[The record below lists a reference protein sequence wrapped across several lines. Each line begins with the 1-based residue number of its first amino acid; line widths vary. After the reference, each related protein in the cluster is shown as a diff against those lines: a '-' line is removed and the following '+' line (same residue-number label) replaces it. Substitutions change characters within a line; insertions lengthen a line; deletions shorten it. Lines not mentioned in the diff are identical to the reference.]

1 MNRRPILSTYTPS
14 NTDPELLKRIF
25 VQREKLLERIV
36 ERLSLSMTTGDKH
49 HILLIGPR
57 GCGKTNLVSLAV
69 WELQKKTQLADC
81 MRIAWLGEDDSFTSL
96 IHLAFGIASQLAK
109 EYPSEFPADFKT
121 AVRGLPNDDAAL
133 AVLQS
138 TVGRLGARNL
148 LLVTENMDQTFH
160 SLGDSGQKKWRA
172 FLQETRKIATL
183 ATAQQLFSGVSDRNE
198 AFFGFFD
205 IQHLK
210 PLSVDEAVELITR
223 ISVEHSNRELIR
235 YLKSAEGQ
243 FRIRALH
250 YLAGGNHRMYV
261 LLSEFLTKE
270 SLDDLVAAFD
280 SLANDMTPF
289 FQERIRA
296 LPDQQ
301 RQLVQ
306 CLCDAQGALTVKEIA
321 SETFIDE
328 RVCSKQLGNLKDK
341 GYVRSERRG
350 KESYYDMSEPLMRLC
365 LEVKNQRGRP
375 LQLLARFLRAWF
387 PVTELESKLN
397 GNNTA
402 RVNEYCKLAI
412 ESGDGF
418 KGTLALTLGSEI
430 NAKISE
436 GDFETAEKLTRELEL
451 ADPSSARSAS
461 IDHAS
466 ARLNRGVKYGQQ
478 GDIELALSDFSA
490 VVEMPGATVDQRAWA
505 LFNRGIV
512 HGQKGNTE
520 LALLDYSAV
529 VEMPNAPVEQ
539 KAWALVNRGVTY
551 DQQGHTELALSD
563 YSKVVE
569 MPSLSVDLKA
579 RALINRGVI
588 YDQQG
593 HTELALSD
601 YSKVVEMSSLSVDL
615 KARALINRGV
625 AWGQTGDVE
634 LALSDYSAVLEMPD
648 APMEQKAWAL
658 VNRGLRYNQQGKIEL
673 ALSDYSAVMEMPN
686 ATVEQKVNALVNRG
700 VTYGRNGDIVSSLLD
715 FSAVVEMSNVPAEQ
729 KAFALFSRGFR
740 YAQQG
745 HIECALSDY
754 SAVVEMPDAPVERK
768 VKAIVNRGVIYGRQG
783 NIEQA
788 LLDFSAVVDMPHL
801 PMAEKVMALLNRG
814 IANYRKKRFLESEA
828 DFEAVLAIPSISPS
842 QRTEGLFAIVEPMVD
857 HCSLEE
863 VKTAL
868 ARAFDEGDP
877 QTSEYGGAPHD
888 LLWMVLGRSP
898 SQWANYISMIASM
911 YIEYGCADK
920 LGQGI
925 TKSIQHLDQ
934 GGFSKS
940 QIESWNAA
948 WQQAGQGCD
957 ALEIPLRCLDV
968 AVDVMNSDPR
978 SDRALFRLPLELRAL
993 IRPLL
998 NRSLGDA

>member
-36 ERLSLSMTTGDKH
+36 DRLSRSMATGDKH

-69 WELQKKTQLADC
+69 WELQKNPQLADC

-270 SLDDLVAAFD
+270 SLDDLVEAFD

-375 LQLLARFLRAWF
+375 LRLLARFLRAWF

-402 RVNEYCKLAI
+402 RVSEYCKLAI

-418 KGTLALTLGSEI
+418 KSNLALTLGSEI
-430 NAKISE
+430 NTKISD
-436 GDFETAEKLTRELEL
+436 GDFDTAERLIKELEF

-461 IDHAS
+461 INQAT
-466 ARLNRGVKYGQQ
+466 ARLRRGVKYGQQ

-520 LALLDYSAV
+520 LALLDYSTV
-529 VEMPNAPVEQ
+529 VEMPN
-539 KAWALVNRGVTY
+539 
-551 DQQGHTELALSD
+551 
-563 YSKVVE
+563 
-569 MPSLSVDLKA
+569 
-579 RALINRGVI
+579 
-588 YDQQG
+588 
-593 HTELALSD
+593 
-601 YSKVVEMSSLSVDL
+601 
-615 KARALINRGV
+615 
-625 AWGQTGDVE
+625 
-634 LALSDYSAVLEMPD
+634 
-648 APMEQKAWAL
+648 
-658 VNRGLRYNQQGKIEL
+658 
-673 ALSDYSAVMEMPN
+673 
-686 ATVEQKVNALVNRG
+686 
-700 VTYGRNGDIVSSLLD
+700 
-715 FSAVVEMSNVPAEQ
+715 
-729 KAFALFSRGFR
+729 
-740 YAQQG
+740 
-745 HIECALSDY
+745 
-754 SAVVEMPDAPVERK
+754 APVERK

-842 QRTEGLFAIVEPMVD
+842 QRTEGLFTIVEPMID
-857 HCSLEE
+857 HCSLED

-868 ARAFDEGDP
+868 ARAFNEGARE
-877 QTSEYGGAPHD
+877 TSEYGGAPHD
-888 LLWMVLGRSP
+888 LLGMVLGRSP
-898 SQWANYISMIASM
+898 SQWENYISVIASM

-940 QIESWNAA
+940 QVESWNVA
-948 WQQAGQGCD
+948 WQQAGQGSD

-968 AVDVMNSDPR
+968 AVEVMKSDPR
-978 SDRALFRLPLELRAL
+978 SDRALFRLPLELRGL

-998 NRSLGDA
+998 NRSLGDP

>member
-1 MNRRPILSTYTPS
+1 MKFVVMVWRRRNGKEGAIGMNRRPILSTYTPS
-14 NTDPELLKRIF
+14 NTDPEFLKRIF

-36 ERLSLSMTTGDKH
+36 DRLSRSMTTGDKH

-69 WELQKKTQLADC
+69 WELQKNPQLADC
-81 MRIAWLGEDDSFTSL
+81 MRIAWLGEDDSFTGL
-96 IHLAFGIASQLAK
+96 IHLAFGIACQLAK
-109 EYPSEFPADFKT
+109 EYPKEFPADFKT

-365 LEVKNQRGRP
+365 LEVKNQHGRP
-375 LQLLARFLRAWF
+375 LRLLARFLRAWF

-402 RVNEYCKLAI
+402 RVSEYCKLAI

-436 GDFETAEKLTRELEL
+436 GDFETAEKLTKELEL

-461 IDHAS
+461 IDQAT
-466 ARLNRGVKYGQQ
+466 ARLRRGVKYHQQ
-478 GDIELALSDFSA
+478 GDF
-490 VVEMPGATVDQRAWA
+490 
-505 LFNRGIV
+505 
-512 HGQKGNTE
+512 
-520 LALLDYSAV
+520 
-529 VEMPNAPVEQ
+529 
-539 KAWALVNRGVTY
+539 
-551 DQQGHTELALSD
+551 
-563 YSKVVE
+563 
-569 MPSLSVDLKA
+569 
-579 RALINRGVI
+579 
-588 YDQQG
+588 
-593 HTELALSD
+593 
-601 YSKVVEMSSLSVDL
+601 
-615 KARALINRGV
+615 
-625 AWGQTGDVE
+625 E
-634 LALSDYSAVLEMPD
+634 LALSDYSAVVEMPGASVELRAKALFNRGVTYGKQGDIERQLSNYSSVVEMPD
-648 APMEQKAWAL
+648 APVELRVEAL
-658 VNRGLRYNQQGKIEL
+658 YYRGVAYGKQGDIEHE
-673 ALSDYSAVMEMPN
+673 LSDYSAV
-686 ATVEQKVNALVNRG
+686 
-700 VTYGRNGDIVSSLLD
+700 
-715 FSAVVEMSNVPAEQ
+715 VEMRVAPVELRA
-729 KAFALFSRGFR
+729 KALLSRGLW
-740 YAQQG
+740 YHLQG
-745 HIECALSDY
+745 DFKLALSDY
-754 SAVVEMPDAPVERK
+754 SAVVEMPDAPVDKRAWAL
-768 VKAIVNRGVIYGRQG
+768 VKRGVTYDQQG
-783 NIEQA
+783 DIELAISDRSAVIAMSDAPPYQRAMA
-788 LLDFSAVVDMPHL
+788 LVSRGLWYDQQGDIERALSDFSAVVEMPDAPVDQRAWAL
-801 PMAEKVMALLNRG
+801 CFRGFTYGQQRDFERELSDYSAVVEMPDAPVDQRAMALAIRG
-814 IANYRKKRFLESEA
+814 ISYEQQGDIDRALMDYSAVIAMPDAPANHKARALFARAVANRRTKHFKESVA
-828 DFEAVLAIPSISPS
+828 DFEALVAIPSISS
-842 QRTEGLFAIVEPMVD
+842 KQRTEGLFAIVELLID
-857 HCSLEE
+857 HYSLED
-863 VKTAL
+863 VKAAL

-888 LLWMVLGRSP
+888 LLGMVLRCSP

-940 QIESWNAA
+940 QVESWNAA
-948 WQQAGQGCD
+948 WQQAGQGSD

-968 AVDVMNSDPR
+968 AVEVMNSDPR
-978 SDRALFRLPLELRAL
+978 SDRALFRLPLELRGL

-998 NRSLGDA
+998 NRSLGET

>member
-36 ERLSLSMTTGDKH
+36 DRLSRSMTTGDKH

-69 WELQKKTQLADC
+69 WELQKNPKLADC
-81 MRIAWLGEDDSFTSL
+81 MRIAWLGEDDSFTGL
-96 IHLAFGIASQLAK
+96 IHLAFGIASQLSK
-109 EYPSEFPADFKT
+109 EYPKEFPADFKT
-121 AVRGLPNDDAAL
+121 AVRGLSNDDAAL

-183 ATAQQLFSGVSDRNE
+183 ATAQQLFSGVSDRKE

-306 CLCDAQGALTVKEIA
+306 CLCDAQGALTVKQVA

-341 GYVRSERRG
+341 GYVRSEKRG
-350 KESYYDMSEPLMRLC
+350 KESYYDMAEPLMRLC
-365 LEVKNQRGRP
+365 LEVKNQHGRP
-375 LQLLARFLRAWF
+375 LRLLARFLRAWF
-387 PVTELESKLN
+387 PVTELESKLIGTNN
-397 GNNTA
+397 G
-402 RVNEYCKLAI
+402 RVSDYCKLAI

-418 KGTLALTLGSEI
+418 KSNLAMTLCSEI
-430 NAKISE
+430 TAKISD
-436 GDFETAEKLTRELEL
+436 GDFETAERLIKELVF
-451 ADPSSARSAS
+451 ADPSSAKSAS
-461 IDHAS
+461 IEQAT
-466 ARLNRGVKYGQQ
+466 ARLRRGVKYHQQ
-478 GDIELALSDFSA
+478 GDFEL
-490 VVEMPGATVDQRAWA
+490 
-505 LFNRGIV
+505 
-512 HGQKGNTE
+512 
-520 LALLDYSAV
+520 
-529 VEMPNAPVEQ
+529 
-539 KAWALVNRGVTY
+539 
-551 DQQGHTELALSD
+551 
-563 YSKVVE
+563 
-569 MPSLSVDLKA
+569 
-579 RALINRGVI
+579 
-588 YDQQG
+588 
-593 HTELALSD
+593 
-601 YSKVVEMSSLSVDL
+601 
-615 KARALINRGV
+615 
-625 AWGQTGDVE
+625 
-634 LALSDYSAVLEMPD
+634 
-648 APMEQKAWAL
+648 
-658 VNRGLRYNQQGKIEL
+658 
-673 ALSDYSAVMEMPN
+673 
-686 ATVEQKVNALVNRG
+686 
-700 VTYGRNGDIVSSLLD
+700 
-715 FSAVVEMSNVPAEQ
+715 
-729 KAFALFSRGFR
+729 
-740 YAQQG
+740 
-745 HIECALSDY
+745 ALSDY
-754 SAVVEMPDAPVERK
+754 SAVVEMFGAPVDQKAWALVNRGFRYGQQGNIERALSDYSAVVEMLDAPLDQK
-768 VKAIVNRGVIYGRQG
+768 VKALVNRGVTYGQQG
-783 NIEQA
+783 DVKRELSDYSTVVEMSEATVDQRAWA
-788 LLDFSAVVDMPHL
+788 LI
-801 PMAEKVMALLNRG
+801 NRG
-814 IANYRKKRFLESEA
+814 IANWRTRHFKESEA

-842 QRTEGLFAIVEPMVD
+842 QRTEGLFTIVEPMID
-857 HCSLEE
+857 HCSLED
-863 VKTAL
+863 VKKAL
-868 ARAFDEGDP
+868 SRAFVEGSP
-877 QTSEYGGAPHD
+877 ETSEYGGAPHD

-898 SQWANYISMIASM
+898 AQWANYVSVIASM
-911 YIEYGCADK
+911 YIEHGCADK

-925 TKSIQHLDQ
+925 TKSIQHLDE

-957 ALEIPLRCLDV
+957 ALEIPLRCLDA
-968 AVDVMNSDPR
+968 AVEVMNSDPR
-978 SDRALFRLPLELRAL
+978 SDRALFRLPLELRGL

-998 NRSLGDA
+998 NRSLGET

>member
-36 ERLSLSMTTGDKH
+36 DRLSRSMTTGDKH

-69 WELQKKTQLADC
+69 WELQKNPQLADC
-81 MRIAWLGEDDSFTSL
+81 MRIAWLGEDDSFTGL

-109 EYPSEFPADFKT
+109 EYPKEFPADFKT

-183 ATAQQLFSGVSDRNE
+183 ATAQQLFSGVSDRKE

-280 SLANDMTPF
+280 GLANDMTPF

-328 RVCSKQLGNLKDK
+328 RVCSKQLGNLREK
-341 GYVRSERRG
+341 GYVRSEKRG
-350 KESYYDMSEPLMRLC
+350 KESYYDISEPLMRLC
-365 LEVKNQRGRP
+365 LEVKNQHGRP
-375 LQLLARFLRAWF
+375 LRLLARFLRAWF

-397 GNNTA
+397 GNNNG
-402 RVNEYCKLAI
+402 RVSEYCKLAI

-418 KGTLALTLGSEI
+418 KGTLALI
-430 NAKISE
+430 
-436 GDFETAEKLTRELEL
+436 
-451 ADPSSARSAS
+451 
-461 IDHAS
+461 
-466 ARLNRGVKYGQQ
+466 
-478 GDIELALSDFSA
+478 
-490 VVEMPGATVDQRAWA
+490 
-505 LFNRGIV
+505 
-512 HGQKGNTE
+512 
-520 LALLDYSAV
+520 
-529 VEMPNAPVEQ
+529 
-539 KAWALVNRGVTY
+539 
-551 DQQGHTELALSD
+551 
-563 YSKVVE
+563 
-569 MPSLSVDLKA
+569 
-579 RALINRGVI
+579 
-588 YDQQG
+588 
-593 HTELALSD
+593 
-601 YSKVVEMSSLSVDL
+601 
-615 KARALINRGV
+615 
-625 AWGQTGDVE
+625 
-634 LALSDYSAVLEMPD
+634 
-648 APMEQKAWAL
+648 
-658 VNRGLRYNQQGKIEL
+658 
-673 ALSDYSAVMEMPN
+673 
-686 ATVEQKVNALVNRG
+686 
-700 VTYGRNGDIVSSLLD
+700 
-715 FSAVVEMSNVPAEQ
+715 
-729 KAFALFSRGFR
+729 
-740 YAQQG
+740 
-745 HIECALSDY
+745 
-754 SAVVEMPDAPVERK
+754 
-768 VKAIVNRGVIYGRQG
+768 
-783 NIEQA
+783 
-788 LLDFSAVVDMPHL
+788 
-801 PMAEKVMALLNRG
+801 
-814 IANYRKKRFLESEA
+814 
-828 DFEAVLAIPSISPS
+828 
-842 QRTEGLFAIVEPMVD
+842 D

-863 VKTAL
+863 VKAAL
-868 ARAFDEGDP
+868 ARAFNEGSP
-877 QTSEYGGAPHD
+877 ETSEYGGAPHD

-898 SQWANYISMIASM
+898 AQWANYISVIASM
-911 YIEYGCADK
+911 YIEHGCEDK

-925 TKSIQHLDQ
+925 TKSIQHLDE

-948 WQQAGQGCD
+948 WQESGQGCE
-957 ALEIPLRCLDV
+957 ALEIPLRCLDA
-968 AVDVMNSDPR
+968 AVEVMNSDPR
-978 SDRALFRLPLELRAL
+978 SDRALFRLPLELRGL

-998 NRSLGDA
+998 NRSLGET

>member
-36 ERLSLSMTTGDKH
+36 DRLSRSMTTGDKH

-69 WELQKKTQLADC
+69 WELQKKSQLADC
-81 MRIAWLGEDDSFTSL
+81 MRIAWLGEDDSFTGL
-96 IHLAFGIASQLAK
+96 IHLAFGIASQLSK
-109 EYPSEFPADFKT
+109 EYPKEFPADFKT
-121 AVRGLPNDDAAL
+121 AVRGLSNDDAAL
-133 AVLQS
+133 AVLRS
-138 TVGRLGARNL
+138 IVGRLGARNL

-223 ISVEHSNRELIR
+223 ISLEHSNRELIR

-306 CLCDAQGALTVKEIA
+306 CLCDAQGALTVKEVA

-341 GYVRSERRG
+341 GYVRSEKRG
-350 KESYYDMSEPLMRLC
+350 KESYYDMAEPLMRLC
-365 LEVKNQRGRP
+365 LEVKNQHGRP
-375 LQLLARFLRAWF
+375 LRLLARFLRAWF
-387 PVTELESKLN
+387 PVTELKSKLIGNSN
-397 GNNTA
+397 G
-402 RVNEYCKLAI
+402 RVSDYCKLAI

-418 KGTLALTLGSEI
+418 KGTLAMTLCSEI
-430 NAKISE
+430 DSKISD
-436 GDFETAEKLTRELEL
+436 GDFETAEKLIKELEF
-451 ADPSSARSAS
+451 ADPSSAKSAS
-461 IDHAS
+461 IDQAT
-466 ARLNRGVKYGQQ
+466 ARLRRGVKYHQQ
-478 GDIELALSDFSA
+478 GDF
-490 VVEMPGATVDQRAWA
+490 
-505 LFNRGIV
+505 
-512 HGQKGNTE
+512 
-520 LALLDYSAV
+520 
-529 VEMPNAPVEQ
+529 
-539 KAWALVNRGVTY
+539 
-551 DQQGHTELALSD
+551 
-563 YSKVVE
+563 
-569 MPSLSVDLKA
+569 
-579 RALINRGVI
+579 
-588 YDQQG
+588 
-593 HTELALSD
+593 
-601 YSKVVEMSSLSVDL
+601 
-615 KARALINRGV
+615 
-625 AWGQTGDVE
+625 E
-634 LALSDYSAVLEMPD
+634 LALSDYSAVVEMSG
-648 APMEQKAWAL
+648 ASVELRAKAL
-658 VNRGLRYNQQGKIEL
+658 F
-673 ALSDYSAVMEMPN
+673 
-686 ATVEQKVNALVNRG
+686 NRG
-700 VTYGRNGDIVSSLLD
+700 VTYGKQGDIERQLSNYSSVVEMPDAPVEMRAKSLLYRGVAYGKQGD
-715 FSAVVEMSNVPAEQ
+715 FERELSDLSAVVEMANVPMELRAC
-729 KAFALFSRGFR
+729 ALCFRGFTYGR
-740 YAQQG
+740 QRDFERELA
-745 HIECALSDY
+745 DY
-754 SAVVEMPDAPVERK
+754 SAVVEMPDAPVDLR
-768 VKAIVNRGVIYGRQG
+768 ALALSIRGISYEQQG
-783 NIEQA
+783 EIDRA
-788 LLDFSAVVDMPHL
+788 LMDYSAVIAMPDA
-801 PMAEKVMALLNRG
+801 PVNDSASARFARAVANR
-814 IANYRKKRFLESEA
+814 RTKHFKESVA
-828 DFEAVLAIPSISPS
+828 DFEAFVAIPSISPK
-842 QRTEGLFAIVEPMVD
+842 QRTEGLFAIVELMIN
-857 HCSLEE
+857 HCSLED

-868 ARAFDEGDP
+868 ARAFVEGSP
-877 QTSEYGGAPHD
+877 ETNEYGGAPHD
-888 LLWMVLGRSP
+888 LLSMVLGRSP
-898 SQWANYISMIASM
+898 AQWANYISVIASM

-925 TKSIQHLDQ
+925 TKSIQHLDE

-957 ALEIPLRCLDV
+957 ALEIPLRCLDA
-968 AVDVMNSDPR
+968 AVEVMNSDPR
-978 SDRALFRLPLELRAL
+978 SDRALFRLPLELRGL
-993 IRPLL
+993 VRPLL
-998 NRSLGDA
+998 NRSLGET

>member
-69 WELQKKTQLADC
+69 WELQKNPQLADC

-223 ISVEHSNRELIR
+223 ISVEHSNRDLIR

-387 PVTELESKLN
+387 PVTELESTLN
-397 GNNTA
+397 GTNNA
-402 RVNEYCKLAI
+402 RVSEYCKLAI

-436 GDFETAEKLTRELEL
+436 GDFETAEKLTKELEL

-461 IDHAS
+461 IDQAT
-466 ARLNRGVKYGQQ
+466 ARLRRGVKYHQQ
-478 GDIELALSDFSA
+478 GDF
-490 VVEMPGATVDQRAWA
+490 
-505 LFNRGIV
+505 
-512 HGQKGNTE
+512 
-520 LALLDYSAV
+520 
-529 VEMPNAPVEQ
+529 
-539 KAWALVNRGVTY
+539 
-551 DQQGHTELALSD
+551 
-563 YSKVVE
+563 
-569 MPSLSVDLKA
+569 
-579 RALINRGVI
+579 
-588 YDQQG
+588 
-593 HTELALSD
+593 
-601 YSKVVEMSSLSVDL
+601 
-615 KARALINRGV
+615 
-625 AWGQTGDVE
+625 E
-634 LALSDYSAVLEMPD
+634 LALSDYSAVVEMPG
-648 APMEQKAWAL
+648 APGDQKAWA
-658 VNRGLRYNQQGKIEL
+658 VFNRGIVRGHKGDIEL
-673 ALSDYSAVMEMPN
+673 ALSDYSSVLELPDASI
-686 ATVEQKVNALVNRG
+686 EQKACALVNRG
-700 VTYGRNGDIVSSLLD
+700 
-715 FSAVVEMSNVPAEQ
+715 
-729 KAFALFSRGFR
+729 FR
-740 YAQQG
+740 YGQQG
-745 HIECALSDY
+745 NIERALSDY
-754 SAVVEMPDAPVERK
+754 SAVVEMPDAPLDQK
-768 VKAIVNRGVIYGRQG
+768 VKALVNRGVTYGQQG
-783 NIEQA
+783 DVKRELSDYSTVVKMSEATVDQRAWA
-788 LLDFSAVVDMPHL
+788 LI
-801 PMAEKVMALLNRG
+801 NRG
-814 IANYRKKRFLESEA
+814 IANWRTRRFKESEA

-842 QRTEGLFAIVEPMVD
+842 QRTEGLFTIVEPMID
-857 HCSLEE
+857 HCSLEA
-863 VKTAL
+863 VKAAL
-868 ARAFDEGDP
+868 ARAFDEGSP
-877 QTSEYGGAPHD
+877 ETSEYGGAPHD

-898 SQWANYISMIASM
+898 AQWANYISMIASM

-948 WQQAGQGCD
+948 WQQAGQGSD

>member
-36 ERLSLSMTTGDKH
+36 DRLSRSMTTGDKH

-69 WELQKKTQLADC
+69 WELQKNPQLADC
-81 MRIAWLGEDDSFTSL
+81 MRIAWLGEDDSFTGL

-109 EYPSEFPADFKT
+109 EYPKEFPADFKT

-183 ATAQQLFSGVSDRNE
+183 ATAQQLFSGVSDRKE

-328 RVCSKQLGNLKDK
+328 RVCSKQLGNLREK
-341 GYVRSERRG
+341 GYVRSEKRG
-350 KESYYDMSEPLMRLC
+350 KESYYDISEPLMRLC
-365 LEVKNQRGRP
+365 LEVKNQHGRP
-375 LQLLARFLRAWF
+375 LRLLARFLRAWF

-397 GNNTA
+397 GSNTA
-402 RVNEYCKLAI
+402 RVSEYCKLAI

-418 KGTLALTLGSEI
+418 KGTLALI
-430 NAKISE
+430 
-436 GDFETAEKLTRELEL
+436 
-451 ADPSSARSAS
+451 
-461 IDHAS
+461 
-466 ARLNRGVKYGQQ
+466 
-478 GDIELALSDFSA
+478 
-490 VVEMPGATVDQRAWA
+490 
-505 LFNRGIV
+505 
-512 HGQKGNTE
+512 
-520 LALLDYSAV
+520 
-529 VEMPNAPVEQ
+529 
-539 KAWALVNRGVTY
+539 
-551 DQQGHTELALSD
+551 
-563 YSKVVE
+563 
-569 MPSLSVDLKA
+569 
-579 RALINRGVI
+579 
-588 YDQQG
+588 
-593 HTELALSD
+593 
-601 YSKVVEMSSLSVDL
+601 
-615 KARALINRGV
+615 
-625 AWGQTGDVE
+625 
-634 LALSDYSAVLEMPD
+634 
-648 APMEQKAWAL
+648 
-658 VNRGLRYNQQGKIEL
+658 
-673 ALSDYSAVMEMPN
+673 
-686 ATVEQKVNALVNRG
+686 
-700 VTYGRNGDIVSSLLD
+700 
-715 FSAVVEMSNVPAEQ
+715 
-729 KAFALFSRGFR
+729 
-740 YAQQG
+740 
-745 HIECALSDY
+745 
-754 SAVVEMPDAPVERK
+754 
-768 VKAIVNRGVIYGRQG
+768 
-783 NIEQA
+783 
-788 LLDFSAVVDMPHL
+788 
-801 PMAEKVMALLNRG
+801 
-814 IANYRKKRFLESEA
+814 
-828 DFEAVLAIPSISPS
+828 
-842 QRTEGLFAIVEPMVD
+842 D

-863 VKTAL
+863 VKAAL
-868 ARAFDEGDP
+868 ARAFDEGSRE
-877 QTSEYGGAPHD
+877 TSEYGGAPHD

-911 YIEYGCADK
+911 YIDYGCADK
-920 LGQGI
+920 LGQGL
-925 TKSIQHLDQ
+925 TKSIQQLDE

-948 WQQAGQGCD
+948 WQQAGQGSD

-968 AVDVMNSDPR
+968 AVEVMNSDPR
-978 SDRALFRLPLELRAL
+978 SDRALFRLPLELRGL

-998 NRSLGDA
+998 NRSLGET

>member
-36 ERLSLSMTTGDKH
+36 DRLSRSMTTGDKH

-69 WELQKKTQLADC
+69 WELQKNPKLADC
-81 MRIAWLGEDDSFTSL
+81 MRIAWLGEDDSFTGL
-96 IHLAFGIASQLAK
+96 IHLAFGIASQLSK
-109 EYPSEFPADFKT
+109 EYPKEFPADFKT

-133 AVLQS
+133 AVLRS

-223 ISVEHSNRELIR
+223 ISLEHSNRELIR

-306 CLCDAQGALTVKEIA
+306 CLCDAQGALTVKEVA

-341 GYVRSERRG
+341 GYVRSEKRG

-365 LEVKNQRGRP
+365 LEVKNQHGRP
-375 LQLLARFLRAWF
+375 LRLLARFLRAWF
-387 PVTELESKLN
+387 PVTELESTLN
-397 GNNTA
+397 GTNNA
-402 RVNEYCKLAI
+402 RVSEYCKLAI

-418 KGTLALTLGSEI
+418 KGTLAM
-430 NAKISE
+430 
-436 GDFETAEKLTRELEL
+436 
-451 ADPSSARSAS
+451 
-461 IDHAS
+461 IDH
-466 ARLNRGVKYGQQ
+466 Y
-478 GDIELALSDFSA
+478 
-490 VVEMPGATVDQRAWA
+490 
-505 LFNRGIV
+505 
-512 HGQKGNTE
+512 
-520 LALLDYSAV
+520 
-529 VEMPNAPVEQ
+529 
-539 KAWALVNRGVTY
+539 
-551 DQQGHTELALSD
+551 
-563 YSKVVE
+563 
-569 MPSLSVDLKA
+569 
-579 RALINRGVI
+579 
-588 YDQQG
+588 
-593 HTELALSD
+593 
-601 YSKVVEMSSLSVDL
+601 
-615 KARALINRGV
+615 
-625 AWGQTGDVE
+625 
-634 LALSDYSAVLEMPD
+634 
-648 APMEQKAWAL
+648 
-658 VNRGLRYNQQGKIEL
+658 
-673 ALSDYSAVMEMPN
+673 
-686 ATVEQKVNALVNRG
+686 
-700 VTYGRNGDIVSSLLD
+700 
-715 FSAVVEMSNVPAEQ
+715 
-729 KAFALFSRGFR
+729 
-740 YAQQG
+740 
-745 HIECALSDY
+745 
-754 SAVVEMPDAPVERK
+754 
-768 VKAIVNRGVIYGRQG
+768 
-783 NIEQA
+783 
-788 LLDFSAVVDMPHL
+788 
-801 PMAEKVMALLNRG
+801 
-814 IANYRKKRFLESEA
+814 
-828 DFEAVLAIPSISPS
+828 
-842 QRTEGLFAIVEPMVD
+842 
-857 HCSLEE
+857 SLEDL
-863 VKTAL
+863 KTAL
-868 ARAFDEGDP
+868 ARAFDQGDP

-898 SQWANYISMIASM
+898 AQWANYISVIASM
-911 YIEYGCADK
+911 YIEHGCEDK

-925 TKSIQHLDQ
+925 TKSIQHLDE

-948 WQQAGQGCD
+948 WQQAGQGSE

-968 AVDVMNSDPR
+968 AVEVMNSDPR
-978 SDRALFRLPLELRAL
+978 SDRALFRLPLELRGL

>member
-1 MNRRPILSTYTPS
+1 MASAGAIRMNRRPIPSTYTPS

-69 WELQKKTQLADC
+69 WELQKNPQLADC
-81 MRIAWLGEDDSFTSL
+81 MRIAWLGEDDSFTGL
-96 IHLAFGIASQLAK
+96 IHLAFGIANQLAK
-109 EYPSEFPADFKT
+109 VYSKEFPADFKT

-183 ATAQQLFSGVSDRNE
+183 ATAQQLFSGVSDRKE

-223 ISVEHSNRELIR
+223 ISVEHSNRDLIR

-289 FQERIRA
+289 FQERIRS

-397 GNNTA
+397 GSNTA
-402 RVNEYCKLAI
+402 RVSEYCKLAI

-418 KGTLALTLGSEI
+418 KGTLALI
-430 NAKISE
+430 
-436 GDFETAEKLTRELEL
+436 
-451 ADPSSARSAS
+451 
-461 IDHAS
+461 
-466 ARLNRGVKYGQQ
+466 
-478 GDIELALSDFSA
+478 
-490 VVEMPGATVDQRAWA
+490 
-505 LFNRGIV
+505 
-512 HGQKGNTE
+512 
-520 LALLDYSAV
+520 
-529 VEMPNAPVEQ
+529 
-539 KAWALVNRGVTY
+539 
-551 DQQGHTELALSD
+551 
-563 YSKVVE
+563 
-569 MPSLSVDLKA
+569 
-579 RALINRGVI
+579 
-588 YDQQG
+588 
-593 HTELALSD
+593 
-601 YSKVVEMSSLSVDL
+601 
-615 KARALINRGV
+615 
-625 AWGQTGDVE
+625 
-634 LALSDYSAVLEMPD
+634 
-648 APMEQKAWAL
+648 
-658 VNRGLRYNQQGKIEL
+658 
-673 ALSDYSAVMEMPN
+673 
-686 ATVEQKVNALVNRG
+686 
-700 VTYGRNGDIVSSLLD
+700 
-715 FSAVVEMSNVPAEQ
+715 
-729 KAFALFSRGFR
+729 
-740 YAQQG
+740 
-745 HIECALSDY
+745 
-754 SAVVEMPDAPVERK
+754 
-768 VKAIVNRGVIYGRQG
+768 
-783 NIEQA
+783 
-788 LLDFSAVVDMPHL
+788 
-801 PMAEKVMALLNRG
+801 
-814 IANYRKKRFLESEA
+814 
-828 DFEAVLAIPSISPS
+828 
-842 QRTEGLFAIVEPMVD
+842 D

-863 VKTAL
+863 VKAAL
-868 ARAFDEGDP
+868 ARAFDEGSRE
-877 QTSEYGGAPHD
+877 TSEYGGAPHD

-925 TKSIQHLDQ
+925 TKSIQHLDE

-948 WQQAGQGCD
+948 WQQAGQGSD

-968 AVDVMNSDPR
+968 AVEVMNSDPR
-978 SDRALFRLPLELRAL
+978 SDRALFRLPLELRGL

-998 NRSLGDA
+998 NRSLGET

>member
-36 ERLSLSMTTGDKH
+36 DRLSRSMATGDKH

-69 WELQKKTQLADC
+69 WELQKNPQLADC

-375 LQLLARFLRAWF
+375 LRLLARFLRAWF

-402 RVNEYCKLAI
+402 RVSEYCKLAI

-418 KGTLALTLGSEI
+418 KSNLALTLGSEI
-430 NAKISE
+430 NTKISD
-436 GDFETAEKLTRELEL
+436 GDFDTAERLIRELEF

-461 IDHAS
+461 INQAT
-466 ARLNRGVKYGQQ
+466 ARLRRGVKYHQQ
-478 GDIELALSDFSA
+478 GDFELALSDYSAVVEMPGAPGDQKAWAVFNRGIVRGHKGDIELALSDYSSVLELPDA
-490 VVEMPGATVDQRAWA
+490 SIEQKACA
-505 LFNRGIV
+505 LVNRGFRY
-512 HGQKGNTE
+512 GQQGYIE
-520 LALLDYSAV
+520 RALLDYSAV
-529 VEMPNAPVEQ
+529 VEMP
-539 KAWALVNRGVTY
+539 
-551 DQQGHTELALSD
+551 
-563 YSKVVE
+563 
-569 MPSLSVDLKA
+569 
-579 RALINRGVI
+579 
-588 YDQQG
+588 
-593 HTELALSD
+593 
-601 YSKVVEMSSLSVDL
+601 
-615 KARALINRGV
+615 
-625 AWGQTGDVE
+625 
-634 LALSDYSAVLEMPD
+634 D
-648 APMEQKAWAL
+648 AP
-658 VNRGLRYNQQGKIEL
+658 
-673 ALSDYSAVMEMPN
+673 
-686 ATVEQKVNALVNRG
+686 
-700 VTYGRNGDIVSSLLD
+700 LD
-715 FSAVVEMSNVPAEQ
+715 Q
-729 KAFALFSRGFR
+729 
-740 YAQQG
+740 
-745 HIECALSDY
+745 
-754 SAVVEMPDAPVERK
+754 K
-768 VKAIVNRGVIYGRQG
+768 VKAIVNRGVTYGQQG
-783 NIEQA
+783 DVKRELSDYSTVVNMSEATVDQRAWA
-788 LLDFSAVVDMPHL
+788 LI
-801 PMAEKVMALLNRG
+801 NRG
-814 IANYRKKRFLESEA
+814 IANWRTRRFKESEA

-842 QRTEGLFAIVEPMVD
+842 QRTEGLFTIVEPMID
-857 HCSLEE
+857 HCSLED

-868 ARAFDEGDP
+868 ARAFNEGARE
-877 QTSEYGGAPHD
+877 TSEYGGAPHD
-888 LLWMVLGRSP
+888 LLGMVLGRSP
-898 SQWANYISMIASM
+898 SQWENYISVIASM

-957 ALEIPLRCLDV
+957 ALEIPLRCLDA
-968 AVDVMNSDPR
+968 AVEVMKSDPR
-978 SDRALFRLPLELRAL
+978 SDRALFRLPLELRGL

>member
-1 MNRRPILSTYTPS
+1 MNQRPILAPYTPS

-36 ERLSLSMTTGDKH
+36 DRLSRSMTTGDRH

-69 WELQKKTQLADC
+69 WELQKNPQLADC
-81 MRIAWLGEDDSFTSL
+81 MRIAWLGEDDSFTGL

-109 EYPSEFPADFKT
+109 EYPKEFPTDFRT

-133 AVLQS
+133 AVLHS

-148 LLVTENMDQTFH
+148 LLVTENMDQTFQ

-183 ATAQQLFSGVSDRNE
+183 ATAQQLFSGVSDRNK

-210 PLSVDEAVELITR
+210 PLSVDEAVKLITR
-223 ISVEHSNRELIR
+223 ISLEHSNRELIR

-270 SLDDLVAAFD
+270 SLDDLVAAFEA
-280 SLANDMTPF
+280 LANDMTPF

-328 RVCSKQLGNLKDK
+328 RVCSKQLGSLKEK

-397 GNNTA
+397 GNKNA
-402 RVNEYCKLAI
+402 RVSEYCKLAI

-418 KGTLALTLGSEI
+418 KGTLAMTLGSEI
-430 NAKISE
+430 NTKISD
-436 GDFETAEKLTRELEL
+436 GDFETAERLIKELEF
-451 ADPSSARSAS
+451 ADPLSARSAS
-461 IDHAS
+461 INQAT
-466 ARLNRGVKYGQQ
+466 ARLLRGFTYGQQ
-478 GDIELALSDFSA
+478 GDFER
-490 VVEMPGATVDQRAWA
+490 E
-505 LFNRGIV
+505 
-512 HGQKGNTE
+512 
-520 LALLDYSAV
+520 
-529 VEMPNAPVEQ
+529 
-539 KAWALVNRGVTY
+539 
-551 DQQGHTELALSD
+551 
-563 YSKVVE
+563 
-569 MPSLSVDLKA
+569 
-579 RALINRGVI
+579 
-588 YDQQG
+588 
-593 HTELALSD
+593 
-601 YSKVVEMSSLSVDL
+601 
-615 KARALINRGV
+615 
-625 AWGQTGDVE
+625 
-634 LALSDYSAVLEMPD
+634 
-648 APMEQKAWAL
+648 
-658 VNRGLRYNQQGKIEL
+658 
-673 ALSDYSAVMEMPN
+673 
-686 ATVEQKVNALVNRG
+686 
-700 VTYGRNGDIVSSLLD
+700 
-715 FSAVVEMSNVPAEQ
+715 
-729 KAFALFSRGFR
+729 
-740 YAQQG
+740 
-745 HIECALSDY
+745 LSDY
-754 SAVVEMPDAPVERK
+754 SAVVEMPDAPVDQRA
-768 VKAIVNRGVIYGRQG
+768 KALFNRGVTYGQQG
-783 NIEQA
+783 DIGREMS
-788 LLDFSAVVDMPHL
+788 DYSAVLEMPDAPVDQR
-801 PMAEKVMALLNRG
+801 ARALLNRG
-814 IANYRKKRFLESEA
+814 IANWRTKRFKESLADLEA
-828 DFEAVLAIPSISPS
+828 FIAIPSISLN
-842 QRTEGLFAIVEPMVD
+842 QRTKGLFAIVEPMVD
-857 HCSLEE
+857 LCSLED

-868 ARAFDEGDP
+868 ARAFNEGARE
-877 QTSEYGGAPHD
+877 TSEYGGTPHD

-898 SQWANYISMIASM
+898 AKWADYISVIASM
-911 YIEYGCADK
+911 YIEHGCADK

-925 TKSIQHLDQ
+925 TKSIQHLDE

-940 QIESWNAA
+940 QIENWNAA
-948 WQQAGQGCD
+948 WQQAGQGSD

-968 AVDVMNSDPR
+968 AVEVMNSDPP
-978 SDRALFRLPLELRAL
+978 SDRALFRLPLELRGL

>member
-1 MNRRPILSTYTPS
+1 MNQRPILAPYTPS

-36 ERLSLSMTTGDKH
+36 DRLSRSMTTGDRH

-69 WELQKKTQLADC
+69 WELQKNPQLADC
-81 MRIAWLGEDDSFTSL
+81 MRIAWLGEDDSFTGL
-96 IHLAFGIASQLAK
+96 IHLAFGIR
-109 EYPSEFPADFKT
+109 T

-133 AVLQS
+133 AVLHS

-148 LLVTENMDQTFH
+148 LLVTENMDQTFQ

-183 ATAQQLFSGVSDRNE
+183 ATAQQLFSGVSDRNK

-210 PLSVDEAVELITR
+210 PLSVDEAVKLITR
-223 ISVEHSNRELIR
+223 ISLEHSNRELIR

-270 SLDDLVAAFD
+270 SLDDLVAAFEA
-280 SLANDMTPF
+280 LANDMTPF

-328 RVCSKQLGNLKDK
+328 RVCSKQLGSLKEK

-397 GNNTA
+397 GNKNA
-402 RVNEYCKLAI
+402 RVSEYCKLAI

-418 KGTLALTLGSEI
+418 KGTLAMTLGSEI
-430 NAKISE
+430 NTKISD
-436 GDFETAEKLTRELEL
+436 GDFETAERLIKELEF
-451 ADPSSARSAS
+451 ADPLSARSAS
-461 IDHAS
+461 INQAT
-466 ARLNRGVKYGQQ
+466 ARLLRGFTYGQQ
-478 GDIELALSDFSA
+478 GDFERALSDYSA
-490 VVEMPGATVDQRAWA
+490 VVEKPDAPVDLWAWA
-505 LFNRGIV
+505 LFNRGF
-512 HGQKGNTE
+512 
-520 LALLDYSAV
+520 
-529 VEMPNAPVEQ
+529 
-539 KAWALVNRGVTY
+539 TY
-551 DQQGHTELALSD
+551 GQQG
-563 YSKVVE
+563 
-569 MPSLSVDLKA
+569 
-579 RALINRGVI
+579 
-588 YDQQG
+588 
-593 HTELALSD
+593 
-601 YSKVVEMSSLSVDL
+601 
-615 KARALINRGV
+615 
-625 AWGQTGDVE
+625 
-634 LALSDYSAVLEMPD
+634 
-648 APMEQKAWAL
+648 
-658 VNRGLRYNQQGKIEL
+658 
-673 ALSDYSAVMEMPN
+673 
-686 ATVEQKVNALVNRG
+686 
-700 VTYGRNGDIVSSLLD
+700 D
-715 FSAVVEMSNVPAEQ
+715 FE
-729 KAFALFSRGFR
+729 R
-740 YAQQG
+740 
-745 HIECALSDY
+745 ALSDY
-754 SAVVEMPDAPVERK
+754 SAVVEMPDAPVAQR
-768 VKAIVNRGVIYGRQG
+768 AWALVNRGFTYGQQG
-783 NIEQA
+783 
-788 LLDFSAVVDMPHL
+788 DFERELSDYSAVVEMPDAPVDQRAKAL
-801 PMAEKVMALLNRG
+801 FNRGVTYGQQGDIGREMSDYSAVLEMPDAPVDQRARALLNRG
-814 IANYRKKRFLESEA
+814 IANWRTKRFKESLADLEA
-828 DFEAVLAIPSISPS
+828 FIAIPSISLN
-842 QRTEGLFAIVEPMVD
+842 QRTKGLFAIVEPMVD
-857 HCSLEE
+857 LCSLED

-868 ARAFDEGDP
+868 ARAFNEGARE
-877 QTSEYGGAPHD
+877 TSEYGGTPHD

-898 SQWANYISMIASM
+898 AKWADYISVIASM
-911 YIEYGCADK
+911 YIEHGCADK

-925 TKSIQHLDQ
+925 TKSIQHLDE

-940 QIESWNAA
+940 QIENWNAA
-948 WQQAGQGCD
+948 WQQAGQGSD

-968 AVDVMNSDPR
+968 AVEVMNSDPP
-978 SDRALFRLPLELRAL
+978 SDRALFRLPLELRGL

>member
-36 ERLSLSMTTGDKH
+36 DRLSRSMTTGDKH

-69 WELQKKTQLADC
+69 WELQKNPKLADC
-81 MRIAWLGEDDSFTSL
+81 MRIAWLGEDDSFTGL
-96 IHLAFGIASQLAK
+96 IHLAFGIASQLSK
-109 EYPSEFPADFKT
+109 EYPKEFPADFKT
-121 AVRGLPNDDAAL
+121 AVRGLSNDDAAL

-183 ATAQQLFSGVSDRNE
+183 ATAQQLFSGVSDRKE

-301 RQLVQ
+301 KQLVQ
-306 CLCDAQGALTVKEIA
+306 CLCDAQGALTVKEVA

-328 RVCSKQLGNLKDK
+328 RVCSKQLGNLKEK
-341 GYVRSERRG
+341 GYVRSEKRG
-350 KESYYDMSEPLMRLC
+350 KESYYDMAEPLMRLC
-365 LEVKNQRGRP
+365 LEVKNQHGRP
-375 LQLLARFLRAWF
+375 LRLLARFLRAWF
-387 PVTELESKLN
+387 PVTELESKLIETDN
-397 GNNTA
+397 R
-402 RVNEYCKLAI
+402 RVREYLKLAI

-418 KGTLALTLGSEI
+418 KGTLAMTLRSEMD
-430 NAKISE
+430 AKISD
-436 GDFETAEKLTRELEL
+436 GDLEKADKLKKELEF
-451 ADPSSARSAS
+451 ADPSSARSAV
-461 IDHAS
+461 INQAT
-466 ARLNRGVKYGQQ
+466 ARLSRGVKYYQQ
-478 GDIELALSDFSA
+478 GDFERALSDFSA
-490 VVEMPGATVDQRAWA
+490 VVEMRDAPMELRA
-505 LFNRGIV
+505 
-512 HGQKGNTE
+512 K
-520 LALLDYSAV
+520 ALLY
-529 VEMPNAPVEQ
+529 
-539 KAWALVNRGVTY
+539 RGVTY
-551 DQQGHTELALSD
+551 DQQGDIERALPDYSAVITMTDAPVDWRAIALVSRGFIYVKQGDIARGLSD
-563 YSKVVE
+563 YSAVIA
-569 MPSLSVDLKA
+569 MTDAPVDWRAIALDGRGFIFEKQGDIA
-579 RALINRGVI
+579 R
-588 YDQQG
+588 
-593 HTELALSD
+593 
-601 YSKVVEMSSLSVDL
+601 
-615 KARALINRGV
+615 
-625 AWGQTGDVE
+625 
-634 LALSDYSAVLEMPD
+634 ALSDYSAVIALTD
-648 APMEQKAWAL
+648 APVGIRATSFF
-658 VNRGLRYNQQGKIEL
+658 NRGFMYGQQGDIER
-673 ALSDYSAVMEMPN
+673 ALSDYSAVIAM
-686 ATVEQKVNALVNRG
+686 T
-700 VTYGRNGDIVSSLLD
+700 
-715 FSAVVEMSNVPAEQ
+715 
-729 KAFALFSRGFR
+729 
-740 YAQQG
+740 
-745 HIECALSDY
+745 
-754 SAVVEMPDAPVERK
+754 DAPVELRASALFARA
-768 VKAIVNRGVIYGRQG
+768 VANRRT
-783 NIEQA
+783 EH
-788 LLDFSAVVDMPHL
+788 F
-801 PMAEKVMALLNRG
+801 K
-814 IANYRKKRFLESEA
+814 ESEA
-828 DFEAVLAIPSISPS
+828 DFEAVLAIPSIPADK
-842 QRTEGLFAIVEPMVD
+842 RTDALFAIVAPMID
-857 HCSLEE
+857 HASLED

-868 ARAFDEGDP
+868 SRAFVEGSP
-877 QTSEYGGAPHD
+877 ETNEYGGAPHD

-898 SQWANYISMIASM
+898 AQWANYVSVIASM
-911 YIEYGCADK
+911 YIEHGREDK

-925 TKSIQHLDQ
+925 TKSIQHLDE

-940 QIESWNAA
+940 QIESWNAS

-957 ALEIPLRCLDV
+957 ALEIPLRCLDA
-968 AVDVMNSDPR
+968 AVEVMNSDPR
-978 SDRALFRLPLELRAL
+978 SDRALFRLPLELRGL

-998 NRSLGDA
+998 NRSLGET

>member
-36 ERLSLSMTTGDKH
+36 DRLSRSMTTGDKH

-69 WELQKKTQLADC
+69 WELQKNPQLADC
-81 MRIAWLGEDDSFTSL
+81 MRIAWLGEDDSFTGL

-109 EYPSEFPADFKT
+109 EYPKEFPADFKT

-160 SLGDSGQKKWRA
+160 SLSDSGQKKWRA

-223 ISVEHSNRELIR
+223 ISVEHSNRDLIR

-243 FRIRALH
+243 FRICALH

-289 FQERIRA
+289 FQERIRS

-365 LEVKNQRGRP
+365 LEVKNQHGRP
-375 LQLLARFLRAWF
+375 LRLLARFLRAWF

-397 GNNTA
+397 GTNNA
-402 RVNEYCKLAI
+402 RVREYCKLAI
-412 ESGDGF
+412 ELGDGF
-418 KGTLALTLGSEI
+418 IGTLAMTLGSEI
-430 NAKISE
+430 DAKISE
-436 GDFETAEKLTRELEL
+436 EDFETAEKLTKELEF

-461 IDHAS
+461 IDHAT
-466 ARLNRGVKYGQQ
+466 ARLRRGITYGEQ
-478 GDIELALSDFSA
+478 GDFEL
-490 VVEMPGATVDQRAWA
+490 
-505 LFNRGIV
+505 
-512 HGQKGNTE
+512 
-520 LALLDYSAV
+520 
-529 VEMPNAPVEQ
+529 
-539 KAWALVNRGVTY
+539 
-551 DQQGHTELALSD
+551 
-563 YSKVVE
+563 
-569 MPSLSVDLKA
+569 
-579 RALINRGVI
+579 
-588 YDQQG
+588 
-593 HTELALSD
+593 
-601 YSKVVEMSSLSVDL
+601 
-615 KARALINRGV
+615 
-625 AWGQTGDVE
+625 
-634 LALSDYSAVLEMPD
+634 
-648 APMEQKAWAL
+648 
-658 VNRGLRYNQQGKIEL
+658 
-673 ALSDYSAVMEMPN
+673 
-686 ATVEQKVNALVNRG
+686 
-700 VTYGRNGDIVSSLLD
+700 
-715 FSAVVEMSNVPAEQ
+715 
-729 KAFALFSRGFR
+729 
-740 YAQQG
+740 
-745 HIECALSDY
+745 ALSDY
-754 SAVVEMPDAPVERK
+754 SAVVEMPDAPVELRA
-768 VKAIVNRGVIYGRQG
+768 KALFNRGVTYAKQGGIERALSDYSAVVEMLDAPVDLRARALFNRGVTYSKLGDIERALSDFSALSAMTDAPAEKRADALFNRGVTYSQQGDIERALLDYSAVIAMTAASVDQRAMALVNRGVTHGQQG
-783 NIEQA
+783 DIEHA
-788 LLDFSAVVDMPHL
+788 LLDFSAVISMIDAPVDQRAKALVIRGFKYDQQGDIEHALSDFSAVIAMTDAPVDQRAWALAFRGVSYDHQGDIERAL
-801 PMAEKVMALLNRG
+801 SDYSAVIAITDAPVELRATALFNRGVMHGQQGDIERALMDYSAVIAMNDAPVDQRAKALNNRGLTYGQQGDVDHSLSDYSAAIAMTTAPVDQRARALFNRG
-814 IANYRKKRFLESEA
+814 IANWNNKRFLESES
-828 DFEAVLAIPSISPS
+828 DFEAVLAIPSIPADL
-842 QRTEGLFAIVEPMVD
+842 RTAALFTTVEPMID
-857 HCSLEE
+857 HCSLED

-868 ARAFDEGDP
+868 ARAFDEGAP
-877 QTSEYGGAPHD
+877 ETSKYGGAPHD

-898 SQWANYISMIASM
+898 AQWANYISMIASM

-948 WQQAGQGCD
+948 WQQAGQGSD

-978 SDRALFRLPLELRAL
+978 SDRALFRLPLELRGL

>member
-36 ERLSLSMTTGDKH
+36 DRLSRSMTTGDKH

-69 WELQKKTQLADC
+69 WELQKNPKLADC
-81 MRIAWLGEDDSFTSL
+81 MRIAWLGEDDSFTGL
-96 IHLAFGIASQLAK
+96 IHLAFGIASQLSK
-109 EYPSEFPADFKT
+109 EYPKEFPADFKT
-121 AVRGLPNDDAAL
+121 AVRGLSNDDAAL

-223 ISVEHSNRELIR
+223 ISLEHSNRELIR

-289 FQERIRA
+289 FQERIRS

-306 CLCDAQGALTVKEIA
+306 CLCDAQGALTVKEVA

-328 RVCSKQLGNLKDK
+328 RVCSKQLGSLKEK
-341 GYVRSERRG
+341 GYVRSEKRG
-350 KESYYDMSEPLMRLC
+350 KESYYDMAEPLMRLC
-365 LEVKNQRGRP
+365 LEVKNQHGRP
-375 LQLLARFLRAWF
+375 LRLLARFLRAWF
-387 PVTELESKLN
+387 PVTELESKLIGNSN
-397 GNNTA
+397 G
-402 RVNEYCKLAI
+402 RVSDYCKLAI

-418 KGTLALTLGSEI
+418 KGTLAMTLCSEI
-430 NAKISE
+430 DSKISD
-436 GDFETAEKLTRELEL
+436 GDFETAERLIKELVF
-451 ADPSSARSAS
+451 ADPSSAKSAS
-461 IDHAS
+461 IEQAT
-466 ARLNRGVKYGQQ
+466 ARLRRGVKYHQQGDFELALSDYSAVVEMFGAPVDQKAWAVFNRGIVRGQM
-478 GDIELALSDFSA
+478 GDIELALSDYSS
-490 VVEMPGATVDQRAWA
+490 V
-505 LFNRGIV
+505 L
-512 HGQKGNTE
+512 E
-520 LALLDYSAV
+520 LPDASI
-529 VEMPNAPVEQ
+529 EQ
-539 KAWALVNRGVTY
+539 KAWALVNRGFRY
-551 DQQGHTELALSD
+551 GQQG
-563 YSKVVE
+563 
-569 MPSLSVDLKA
+569 
-579 RALINRGVI
+579 N
-588 YDQQG
+588 
-593 HTELALSD
+593 
-601 YSKVVEMSSLSVDL
+601 
-615 KARALINRGV
+615 
-625 AWGQTGDVE
+625 
-634 LALSDYSAVLEMPD
+634 
-648 APMEQKAWAL
+648 
-658 VNRGLRYNQQGKIEL
+658 IE
-673 ALSDYSAVMEMPN
+673 
-686 ATVEQKVNALVNRG
+686 R
-700 VTYGRNGDIVSSLLD
+700 
-715 FSAVVEMSNVPAEQ
+715 
-729 KAFALFSRGFR
+729 
-740 YAQQG
+740 
-745 HIECALSDY
+745 ALSDY
-754 SAVVEMPDAPVERK
+754 SAVVEMLDAPLDQK
-768 VKAIVNRGVIYGRQG
+768 IKALVNRGVTYGQQG
-783 NIEQA
+783 DVKRELSDYSTVVEMSEATVDQRAWA
-788 LLDFSAVVDMPHL
+788 LI
-801 PMAEKVMALLNRG
+801 NRG
-814 IANYRKKRFLESEA
+814 IANWRTRHFKESEA

-842 QRTEGLFAIVEPMVD
+842 QRTEGLFTIVEPMID
-857 HCSLEE
+857 HCSLED

-868 ARAFDEGDP
+868 SRAFVEGSP
-877 QTSEYGGAPHD
+877 ETSEYGGTPHD
-888 LLWMVLGRSP
+888 LLSMVLGRSP
-898 SQWANYISMIASM
+898 AQWANYISVIASI
-911 YIEYGCADK
+911 YIEHGCEDK

-925 TKSIQHLDQ
+925 TKSIQHLDE

-957 ALEIPLRCLDV
+957 ALEIPLRCLDA
-968 AVDVMNSDPR
+968 AVEVMNSDPR
-978 SDRALFRLPLELRAL
+978 SDRALFRLPLELRGL

-998 NRSLGDA
+998 NRSLGET

>member
-1 MNRRPILSTYTPS
+1 MNQRPILAPYTPS

-36 ERLSLSMTTGDKH
+36 DRLSRSMTTGDRH

-69 WELQKKTQLADC
+69 WELQKNPKLADC
-81 MRIAWLGEDDSFTSL
+81 MRIAWLGEDDSFTGL

-109 EYPSEFPADFKT
+109 EYPKEFPTDFRT

-133 AVLQS
+133 AVLHS

-148 LLVTENMDQTFH
+148 LLVTENMDQTFQ

-183 ATAQQLFSGVSDRNE
+183 ATAQQLFSGVSDRNK

-210 PLSVDEAVELITR
+210 PLSVDEAVKLITR
-223 ISVEHSNRELIR
+223 ISLEHSNRELIR

-270 SLDDLVAAFD
+270 SLDDLVAAFEA
-280 SLANDMTPF
+280 LANDMTPF

-328 RVCSKQLGNLKDK
+328 RVCSKQLGSLKEK

-397 GNNTA
+397 GNKNA
-402 RVNEYCKLAI
+402 RVSEYCKLAI

-418 KGTLALTLGSEI
+418 KGTLAMTLGSEI
-430 NAKISE
+430 NTKISD
-436 GDFETAEKLTRELEL
+436 GDFETAERLIKELEF
-451 ADPSSARSAS
+451 ADPLSARSAS
-461 IDHAS
+461 INQAT
-466 ARLNRGVKYGQQ
+466 ARLLRGFTYGQQ
-478 GDIELALSDFSA
+478 GDFER
-490 VVEMPGATVDQRAWA
+490 E
-505 LFNRGIV
+505 
-512 HGQKGNTE
+512 
-520 LALLDYSAV
+520 
-529 VEMPNAPVEQ
+529 
-539 KAWALVNRGVTY
+539 
-551 DQQGHTELALSD
+551 
-563 YSKVVE
+563 
-569 MPSLSVDLKA
+569 
-579 RALINRGVI
+579 
-588 YDQQG
+588 
-593 HTELALSD
+593 
-601 YSKVVEMSSLSVDL
+601 
-615 KARALINRGV
+615 
-625 AWGQTGDVE
+625 
-634 LALSDYSAVLEMPD
+634 
-648 APMEQKAWAL
+648 
-658 VNRGLRYNQQGKIEL
+658 
-673 ALSDYSAVMEMPN
+673 
-686 ATVEQKVNALVNRG
+686 
-700 VTYGRNGDIVSSLLD
+700 
-715 FSAVVEMSNVPAEQ
+715 
-729 KAFALFSRGFR
+729 
-740 YAQQG
+740 
-745 HIECALSDY
+745 LSDY
-754 SAVVEMPDAPVERK
+754 SAVVEMPDAPVDQRA
-768 VKAIVNRGVIYGRQG
+768 KALFNRGVTYGQQG
-783 NIEQA
+783 DIGREMS
-788 LLDFSAVVDMPHL
+788 DYSAVLEMPDAPVDQR
-801 PMAEKVMALLNRG
+801 ARALLNRG
-814 IANYRKKRFLESEA
+814 IANWRTKRFKESLADLEA
-828 DFEAVLAIPSISPS
+828 FIAIPSISLN
-842 QRTEGLFAIVEPMVD
+842 QRTKGLFAIVEPMVD
-857 HCSLEE
+857 LCSLED

-868 ARAFDEGDP
+868 ARAFNEGARE
-877 QTSEYGGAPHD
+877 TSEYGGTPHD

-898 SQWANYISMIASM
+898 AKWADYISVIASM
-911 YIEYGCADK
+911 YIEHGCADK

-925 TKSIQHLDQ
+925 TKSIQHLDE

-940 QIESWNAA
+940 QIENWNAA
-948 WQQAGQGCD
+948 WQQAGQGSD

-968 AVDVMNSDPR
+968 AVEVMNSDPP
-978 SDRALFRLPLELRAL
+978 SDRALFRLPLELRGL

>member
-25 VQREKLLERIV
+25 VQRDKLLERIV
-36 ERLSLSMTTGDKH
+36 DRLSRSMTTGDKH
-49 HILLIGPR
+49 HTLLIGPR

-69 WELQKKTQLADC
+69 WELQKKPQLADC
-81 MRIAWLGEDDSFTSL
+81 MRIAWLGEDDSFTGL

-109 EYPSEFPADFKT
+109 EYPKEFPVDFKT

-148 LLVTENMDQTFH
+148 LLVTENMDQTFQ

-210 PLSVDEAVELITR
+210 PMSVDEAVELITR
-223 ISVEHSNRELIR
+223 ISLEHSNRELIR

-341 GYVRSERRG
+341 GYVRSEKRG

-365 LEVKNQRGRP
+365 LEVKNQHGRP
-375 LQLLARFLRAWF
+375 LRLLARFLRAWF
-387 PVTELESKLN
+387 S
-397 GNNTA
+397 
-402 RVNEYCKLAI
+402 
-412 ESGDGF
+412 
-418 KGTLALTLGSEI
+418 
-430 NAKISE
+430 
-436 GDFETAEKLTRELEL
+436 
-451 ADPSSARSAS
+451 
-461 IDHAS
+461 
-466 ARLNRGVKYGQQ
+466 
-478 GDIELALSDFSA
+478 
-490 VVEMPGATVDQRAWA
+490 
-505 LFNRGIV
+505 
-512 HGQKGNTE
+512 
-520 LALLDYSAV
+520 
-529 VEMPNAPVEQ
+529 
-539 KAWALVNRGVTY
+539 
-551 DQQGHTELALSD
+551 
-563 YSKVVE
+563 
-569 MPSLSVDLKA
+569 
-579 RALINRGVI
+579 
-588 YDQQG
+588 
-593 HTELALSD
+593 
-601 YSKVVEMSSLSVDL
+601 
-615 KARALINRGV
+615 
-625 AWGQTGDVE
+625 
-634 LALSDYSAVLEMPD
+634 
-648 APMEQKAWAL
+648 
-658 VNRGLRYNQQGKIEL
+658 
-673 ALSDYSAVMEMPN
+673 
-686 ATVEQKVNALVNRG
+686 
-700 VTYGRNGDIVSSLLD
+700 
-715 FSAVVEMSNVPAEQ
+715 
-729 KAFALFSRGFR
+729 
-740 YAQQG
+740 
-745 HIECALSDY
+745 
-754 SAVVEMPDAPVERK
+754 
-768 VKAIVNRGVIYGRQG
+768 
-783 NIEQA
+783 
-788 LLDFSAVVDMPHL
+788 
-801 PMAEKVMALLNRG
+801 
-814 IANYRKKRFLESEA
+814 
-828 DFEAVLAIPSISPS
+828 
-842 QRTEGLFAIVEPMVD
+842 VEPMID
-857 HCSLEE
+857 HCSLED

-868 ARAFDEGDP
+868 SRAFVEGSP
-877 QTSEYGGAPHD
+877 ETSEYGGIPHD

-898 SQWANYISMIASM
+898 AQWANYISMIASM
-911 YIEYGCADK
+911 YIEHGCADK

-925 TKSIQHLDQ
+925 TKSIQHLDE

-940 QIESWNAA
+940 QIESWNDA

-957 ALEIPLRCLDV
+957 ALEIPLRCLDA
-968 AVDVMNSDPR
+968 AVEVMNSDPR
-978 SDRALFRLPLELRAL
+978 SDRALFRLPLELRGL

-998 NRSLGDA
+998 NRSLGEA

>member
-36 ERLSLSMTTGDKH
+36 DRLSRSMTTGDKH

-69 WELQKKTQLADC
+69 WELQKNPKLAEC
-81 MRIAWLGEDDSFTSL
+81 MRIAWLGEDDSFTGL
-96 IHLAFGIASQLAK
+96 IHLAFGIASQLSK
-109 EYPSEFPADFKT
+109 EYPKEFPADFKT
-121 AVRGLPNDDAAL
+121 AVRGLSNDDAAL

-223 ISVEHSNRELIR
+223 ISLEHSNRELIR

-289 FQERIRA
+289 FQERIRS

-306 CLCDAQGALTVKEIA
+306 CLCDAQGALTVKEVA

-328 RVCSKQLGNLKDK
+328 RVCSKQLGSLKEK
-341 GYVRSERRG
+341 GYVRSEKRG
-350 KESYYDMSEPLMRLC
+350 KESYYDMAEPLMRLC
-365 LEVKNQRGRP
+365 LEVKNQHGRP
-375 LQLLARFLRAWF
+375 LRLLARFLRAWF
-387 PVTELESKLN
+387 PVTELESKLIGNSN
-397 GNNTA
+397 G
-402 RVNEYCKLAI
+402 RVSDYCKLAI

-418 KGTLALTLGSEI
+418 KGTLAMTLCSEI
-430 NAKISE
+430 DSKISD
-436 GDFETAEKLTRELEL
+436 GDFETAERLIKELVF
-451 ADPSSARSAS
+451 ADPSSAKSAS
-461 IDHAS
+461 IEQAT
-466 ARLNRGVKYGQQ
+466 ARLRRGVKYHQQGDFELALSDYSAVVEMFGAPVDQKAWAVFNRGIVRGQM
-478 GDIELALSDFSA
+478 GDIELALSDYSS
-490 VVEMPGATVDQRAWA
+490 V
-505 LFNRGIV
+505 L
-512 HGQKGNTE
+512 E
-520 LALLDYSAV
+520 LPDASI
-529 VEMPNAPVEQ
+529 EQ
-539 KAWALVNRGVTY
+539 KAWALVNRGFRY
-551 DQQGHTELALSD
+551 GQQG
-563 YSKVVE
+563 
-569 MPSLSVDLKA
+569 
-579 RALINRGVI
+579 N
-588 YDQQG
+588 
-593 HTELALSD
+593 
-601 YSKVVEMSSLSVDL
+601 
-615 KARALINRGV
+615 
-625 AWGQTGDVE
+625 
-634 LALSDYSAVLEMPD
+634 
-648 APMEQKAWAL
+648 
-658 VNRGLRYNQQGKIEL
+658 IE
-673 ALSDYSAVMEMPN
+673 
-686 ATVEQKVNALVNRG
+686 R
-700 VTYGRNGDIVSSLLD
+700 
-715 FSAVVEMSNVPAEQ
+715 
-729 KAFALFSRGFR
+729 
-740 YAQQG
+740 
-745 HIECALSDY
+745 ALSDY
-754 SAVVEMPDAPVERK
+754 SAVVEMLDAPLDQK
-768 VKAIVNRGVIYGRQG
+768 IKALVNRGVTYGQQG
-783 NIEQA
+783 DVKRELSDYSTVVEMSEATVDQRAWA
-788 LLDFSAVVDMPHL
+788 LI
-801 PMAEKVMALLNRG
+801 NRG
-814 IANYRKKRFLESEA
+814 IANWRTRHFKESEA

-842 QRTEGLFAIVEPMVD
+842 QRTEGLFTIVEPMID
-857 HCSLEE
+857 HCSLED

-868 ARAFDEGDP
+868 SRAFVEGSP
-877 QTSEYGGAPHD
+877 ETSEYGGTPHD
-888 LLWMVLGRSP
+888 LLSMVLGRSP
-898 SQWANYISMIASM
+898 AQWANYISVIASI
-911 YIEYGCADK
+911 YIEHGCEDK

-925 TKSIQHLDQ
+925 TKSIQHLDE

-957 ALEIPLRCLDV
+957 ALEIPLRCLDA
-968 AVDVMNSDPR
+968 AVEVMNSDPR
-978 SDRALFRLPLELRAL
+978 SDRALFRLPLELRGL

-998 NRSLGDA
+998 NRSLAET